1 MFFILFLYGLPI
13 IILIAILEFL
23 FKKETGGE
31 KLVGVQDTSGKVSS
45 SIILFTSLLILL
57 IFTPIVLYGW
67 LGFLSIWGIG
77 CLIIFTFVMLLA
89 YIAGLRSH
97 GFTANKFYKAI
108 GIGATTGLILG
119 GMLQVISSAF
129 LALGDSP
136 VQVPSFRPRLILIL
150 SYWPWIALLIAWLT
164 LRIHSRLNKKSL

>member
-13 IILIAILEFL
+13 IILIAILGFL

-31 KLVGVQDTSGKVSS
+31 KLVGVQDTSEKVSS

-89 YIAGLRSH
+89 YIAGLRSR
-97 GFTANKFYKAI
+97 GFTVNKFYKTI

-136 VQVPSFRPRLILIL
+136 IQVPSFRPGLILIL
-150 SYWPWIALLIAWLT
+150 SYWPWIALLITWLT
-164 LRIHSRLNKKSL
+164 LRIHNRLNKKSL